1 MKMLSKIAA
10 TMMHIV
16 KANAD
21 IIDIMYNLANK
32 SPLK

>member
-1 MKMLSKIAA
+1 MKILSKIAA

-21 IIDIMYNLANK
+21 IIDTDRAVI
-32 SPLK
+32 